1 MFREKYRVESSDVM
15 VGPLLPDGGTK
26 SICFHDRQIA
36 IVVAAKSMTIP
47 YGSEIRV
54 AHIQSGEVI
63 FRKSATDYLNQNFE

>member
-26 SICFHDRQIA
+26 GICFHDRQIA